1 MDGVD
6 AEVGRSREEALIL
19 AIPMKLPSVAN
30 QRIHWA
36 TKARQVKAQRQ
47 AVEFA
52 WLTMADRY
60 TWEIRFDRFL
70 QGSGIEVTLTR
81 IAPRA
86 LDSDN
91 LASAFKA
98 IRDEV
103 AKRLWVNDNDPRV
116 TWSYGQGKGSL
127 SQGKSYTGVHI
138 GIWAR
143 DSVVDDVARIANGLG
158 R

>member
-1 MDGVD
+1 M
-6 AEVGRSREEALIL
+6 IL

-30 QRIHWA
+30 QRIFWA

-47 AVEFA
+47 ALAFA
-52 WLTMADRY
+52 WLSHADRFA
-60 TWEIRFDRFL
+60 WAARFAGFL
-70 QGSGIEVTLTR
+70 CGPGIEVTLTR
-81 IAPRA
+81 VAPRA

-103 AKRLWVNDNDPRV
+103 AAKLGVNDNDPRV
-116 TWSYGQGKGSL
+116 TWSYGQSKGPA
-127 SQGKSYTGVHI
+127 KVVI

-143 DSVVDDVARIANGLG
+143 ASVAARLDETLAKVSG
-158 R
+158 

>member
-1 MDGVD
+1 M
-6 AEVGRSREEALIL
+6 IL
-19 AIPMKLPSVAN
+19 VLPMKLPSVAN

-47 AVEFA
+47 AVAFA
-52 WLTMADRY
+52 WF
-60 TWEIRFDRFL
+60 EVPDRFTWAARFKAFL
-70 QGSGIEVTLTR
+70 SGPGIEVTLTR
-81 IAPRA
+81 QGPRA

-103 AKRLWVNDNDPRV
+103 AARLGVNDNDPRV
-116 TWSYGQGKGSL
+116 TWSYGQGKGPA
-127 SQGKSYTGVHI
+127 KVVI

-143 DSVVDDVARIANGLG
+143 ASVAARMDETLAKANGDV
-158 R
+158 